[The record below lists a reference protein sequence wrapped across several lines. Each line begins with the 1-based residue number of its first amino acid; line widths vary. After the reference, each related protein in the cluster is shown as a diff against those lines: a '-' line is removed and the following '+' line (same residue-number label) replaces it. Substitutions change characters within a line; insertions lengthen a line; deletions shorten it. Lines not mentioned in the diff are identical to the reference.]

1 MIMRRF
7 FYIPSLLL
15 SFLWVPMFLL
25 GCTKEEAGPIGNNTK
40 MAFRI
45 STKALVGDTE
55 EGVTISSLRVLIVN
69 PNLENIIVEN
79 RLIDSQSGDY
89 VFKLQQGEY
98 KICVVANETAAM
110 TASLA
115 TAGKLSDLN
124 AIRVVT
130 PTMESQLVLYQ
141 SVDIMLRPLASDSQ
155 QAEVSVNGGTTW
167 VSPPIVNVE
176 LKRVAAK
183 ISLAIKKETTVP
195 TDVFAIKKVELIN
208 IPTDSYLTSSIAYTG
223 VLQTQ
228 LPFSG
233 PWVSFS
239 TNGDSQIVFSDYI
252 VPEYIL
258 STPAS
263 ATNAAAL
270 VITADYTKLGGA
282 AREVVYTV
290 PVLGL
295 NTLDYSLTRNCHY
308 NITATIT
315 RSAELVTPIIVD
327 YEVLKWQSA
336 GDGSFEA
343 GAVTFAGV
351 WEDGT
356 LMNNQVIEVSNNTS
370 VTYEFTLS
378 FPPGATWTAQLTNVR
393 DFDFDLNNNGV
404 RSGVTEEGIVKR
416 IKVRPRTV
424 VFTNNVTTE
433 FYITVF
439 NGIETV
445 ELDLTNSGTIG
456 EGNRFIIKQ
465 NPN

>member
-15 SFLWVPMFLL
+15 SFLWVLMLLL
-25 GCTKEEAGPIGNNTK
+25 GCTKEETEPIGNNTK

-141 SVDIMLRPLASDSQ
+141 SVDIMIRPLASDSQ

-233 PWVSFS
+233 SWVSFS
-239 TNGDSQIVFSDYI
+239 TNGDSQTVFNDYI

-263 ATNAAAL
+263 ATNAATL

-282 AREVVYTV
+282 TREVVYTV

-295 NTLDYSLTRNCHY
+295 NALDYSLTRNCHY

-343 GAVTFAGV
+343 GAVTFTGV

-356 LMNNQVIEVSNNTS
+356 SMNDRVIEVSNNTS